1 MTTQFMHLLQ
11 LCDSALPVGSFTF
24 SIGIETATTIGRIK
38 NHNELEEY
46 LHTQLRQA
54 TWSDAIAALS
64 AFRAAA
70 KDNYADIRLADL
82 SLIAGKPNAESR
94 IMLTRMGRKLA
105 ELSHSLHPTRLNTR
119 WLEEILQD
127 KTPGSYPVTQALC
140 YAENGLSEK
149 MLFCAI
155 AYGVCSMILNAAL
168 RQLRVS
174 HLQTQKILWQIAQK
188 TETLY
193 EQVRSCTL
201 EDISSFAPLS
211 DIWASMHEKGS
222 MRMFA
227 N

>member
-1 MTTQFMHLLQ
+1 MTTRFMHLLQ

-24 SIGIETATTIGRIK
+24 SLGIETTTSTGRVK
-38 NHNELEEY
+38 NRDELEEY
-46 LHTQLRQA
+46 LHTQLRQT
-54 TWSDAIAALS
+54 TWSDAIAALH

-70 KDNYADIRLADL
+70 RENYSDIRRADHT
-82 SLIAGKPNAESR
+82 LIAGKPNAESR

-105 ELSHSLHPTRLNTR
+105 ELSHSLHPTHLNTR
-119 WLEEILQD
+119 WVKEILNGE
-127 KTPGSYPVTQALC
+127 TPGTYPVTQGLC
-140 YAENGLSEK
+140 YAENGLTEK

-155 AYGVCSMILNAAL
+155 AYGTCSMILNAAL

-174 HLQTQKILWQIAQK
+174 HLQTQQILWQMAHE

-193 EQVRSCTL
+193 EQVQTCTL
-201 EDISSFAPLS
+201 EEITSFAPLS
-211 DIWASMHEKGS
+211 DIWASMHEKGT